1 MGTLRRV
8 VQSPFDK
15 HTTSPKMA
23 TTMTMSTACAQPLAA
38 RKFQGSRAKLAAT
51 PKVRAA
57 KRNVVTRAARDG
69 PVIIGLAADSGCGK
83 STFMRRMTSLF
94 GGKAT
99 PPEGGNPDSNTLIS
113 DTPTVL
119 CLDDYHLN
127 DRNGR
132 KESGLTA
139 LNLEEQNF
147 DLMYDQVK
155 ALKEGKAVEKPIY
168 NHVTGVFDPAEKI
181 ESPDI
186 LILEGLHPFADER
199 VRDMFDFKIYLDIS
213 DDVKFAWKI
222 QRDMAERGHSL
233 ESIKASIE
241 ARKPDFDEFVDPQK
255 QYADVVIQVLP
266 TQLIP
271 DDNGGKILRVRMIQR
286 EGVEFFDPVYLY
298 DEGSTI
304 SWIPCGRKLTCSYP
318 GIKFFYGPDTFY
330 GQEVSVLEMDG
341 QFDKLEELIYVES
354 HLSNTSTKFYGEIT
368 QQMLKYQNGPGSNNG
383 TGLFQ
388 TLCGLKVRE
397 LYERISEKEVV
408 TAA

>member
-38 RKFQGSRAKLAAT
+38 RKFQGSRAKLAST

-57 KRNVVTRAARDG
+57 PRNVVTRAAHEG
-69 PVIIGLAADSGCGK
+69 PVTIGLAADSGCGK

-94 GGKAT
+94 GGKAS

-113 DTPTVL
+113 DTTTVL
-119 CLDDYHLN
+119 CLADYHLN
-127 DRNGR
+127 DRQGR

-139 LNLEEQNF
+139 LNLKEQNF
-147 DLMYDQVK
+147 DLMHEQVK
-155 ALKEGKAVEKPIY
+155 ALKEGKTVQKPIY
-168 NHVTGVFDPAEKI
+168 NHVTGVFDPAEEI
-181 ESPDI
+181 VSPKV
-186 LILEGLHPFADER
+186 LILEGLHPFADDR
-199 VRDMFDFKIYLDIS
+199 VRNFYDFKIYL
-213 DDVKFAWKI
+213 
-222 QRDMAERGHSL
+222 DMAERGHSL

-241 ARKPDFDEFVDPQK
+241 ARKPDFDAFVDPQK
-255 QYADVVIQVLP
+255 KFADVVIQVLP

-271 DDNGGKILRVRMIQR
+271 DDNEGKILRVRMIMK
-286 EGVEFFDPVYLY
+286 EGVKFFDTPYLF

-330 GQEVSVLEMDG
+330 GEEVSVLEMDG

-368 QQMLKYQNGPGSNNG
+368 QQMLKLATNPGSNNG
-383 TGLFQ
+383 PGLFQ
-388 TLCGLKVRE
+388 TIVGLKVRE
-397 LYERISEKEVV
+397 LYEQVSKTEVP
-408 TAA
+408 TSA

>member
-1 MGTLRRV
+1 
-8 VQSPFDK
+8 
-15 HTTSPKMA
+15 
-23 TTMTMSTACAQPLAA
+23 MTMSAACAQPLAA
-38 RKFQGSRAKLAAT
+38 RKFQGSRVSGKSV
-51 PKVRAA
+51 VRAA
-57 KRNVVTRAARDG
+57 KRNVTVKAEREG
-69 PVIIGLAADSGCGK
+69 PVLIGLAADSGCGK

-94 GGKAT
+94 GGKAS

-113 DTPTVL
+113 DTTTVL

-139 LNLEEQNF
+139 LNLKEQNF
-147 DLMYDQVK
+147 DLMYEQTK
-155 ALKEGKAVEKPIY
+155 ALMAGDAVEKPIY
-168 NHVTGVFDPAEKI
+168 NHVTGVMDPAEKI

-271 DDNGGKILRVRMIQR
+271 DDNEGKILRVRMIMK
-286 EGVEFFDPVYLY
+286 EGVENFDAPYLF

-318 GIKFFYGPDTFY
+318 GIKFFYGPDTFF
-330 GQEVSVLEMDG
+330 GEEVSVLEMDG

-354 HLSNTSTKFYGEIT
+354 HLSSTSTKFYGEIT

>member
-1 MGTLRRV
+1 MGTSRRRV
-8 VQSPFDK
+8 VTFT
-15 HTTSPKMA
+15 HTLNTKMA
-23 TTMTMSTACAQPLAA
+23 SMTMSAACAQPLAA
-38 RKFQGSRAKLAAT
+38 RKFQGSRVSGKSV
-51 PKVRAA
+51 VRAA
-57 KRNVVTRAARDG
+57 KRNVTVKAEREG
-69 PVIIGLAADSGCGK
+69 PVLIGLAADSGCGK

-94 GGKAT
+94 GGKAS

-113 DTPTVL
+113 DTTTVL

-127 DRNGR
+127 DREGR
-132 KESGLTA
+132 KKSGLTA
-139 LNLEEQNF
+139 LNLAEQNF

-199 VRDMFDFKIYLDIS
+199 VRDMYDFKIYLDIS

-241 ARKPDFDEFVDPQK
+241 ARKPDFDAYIDPQK
-255 QYADVVIQVLP
+255 KHADVVLEVLP

-271 DDNGGKILRVRMIQR
+271 DDNEGKVLRVRLIQK
-286 EGVEFFDPVYLY
+286 EGVANFEPTYLF

-318 GIKFFYGPDTFY
+318 GIKFFYGPDTYY
-330 GQEVSVLEMDG
+330 GDEVSVLEMDG

-368 QQMLKYQNGPGSNNG
+368 QQMLKNSTFPGSNNG

-388 TLCGLKVRE
+388 TIIGLKVRD
-397 LYERISEKEVV
+397 LYEQITKTEVP
-408 TAA
+408 AIA